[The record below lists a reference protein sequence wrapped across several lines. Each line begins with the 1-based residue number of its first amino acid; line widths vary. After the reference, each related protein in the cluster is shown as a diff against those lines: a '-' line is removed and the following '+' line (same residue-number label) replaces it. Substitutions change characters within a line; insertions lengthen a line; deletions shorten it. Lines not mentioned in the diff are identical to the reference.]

1 MTNWT
6 SYSLCNRSTFIFSV
20 MMRCSKSRMGRLCS
34 HKGSA
39 MCKTKE
45 VTTKVSTTSSRT
57 IPICLTEVQM
67 LQTPRTKSTPLSSR
81 INPSPLFHTTK
92 VRGMFLSSSIRA
104 TIRNNFH
111 HLGSHSSKNNQ
122 LQQLQIQ
129 T

>member
-1 MTNWT
+1 
-6 SYSLCNRSTFIFSV
+6 
-20 MMRCSKSRMGRLCS
+20 
-34 HKGSA
+34 

-57 IPICLTEVQM
+57 IPIFLTEVQM
-67 LQTPRTKSTPLSSR
+67 LQTRRTKSTPHSSK

-92 VRGMFLSSSIRA
+92 VRGMFLSSSTRA
-104 TIRNNFH
+104 TISSNYH
-111 HLGSHSSKNNQ
+111 HLGLHSSTNNQ